1 MLEKPQLS
9 MLDVTSVR
17 QYSYA
22 WTAGVVSP
30 TTAKASS
37 AAAGVMIILDVDF
50 IFRSFLLI

>member
-30 TTAKASS
+30 TTANPSS
-37 AAAGVMIILDVDF
+37 AAVDVVIILQVDF
-50 IFRSFLLI
+50 IFLSFLPI

>member
-9 MLDVTSVR
+9 ILDVTSVR

-37 AAAGVMIILDVDF
+37 VAADVVIIFDVDF
-50 IFRSFLLI
+50 IFLSFRPI

>member
-30 TTAKASS
+30 TTANPSS
-37 AAAGVMIILDVDF
+37 AAADVVIILKVDF
-50 IFRSFLLI
+50 IFRSFLPI

>member
-37 AAAGVMIILDVDF
+37 AAADVVIILEVDF
-50 IFRSFLLI
+50 IFRSFLPI

>member
-22 WTAGVVSP
+22 WTAGAVSP

-37 AAAGVMIILDVDF
+37 AAAGVTIILDVDF
-50 IFRSFLLI
+50 IFLAFLPI

>member
-37 AAAGVMIILDVDF
+37 AAADVVIILQLDF